1 LYKNEAQL
9 TLLAIFPPNATSGKE
24 LEQGGEDITG
34 PANNSTNN
42 LQNQRLNVHDS
53 YHSRPQIA
61 TLGGRNGNVCVIE
74 QLQIIDDGSTT
85 HKERA
90 RSSWGRRHECRREVE

>member
-9 TLLAIFPPNATSGKE
+9 TLLAVFPPNATSGKE

-34 PANNSTNN
+34 PDNNSTNN
-42 LQNQRLNVHDS
+42 LQNQRLNVHNS

-61 TLGGRNGNVCVIE
+61 TLGERNGNVCVIE
-74 QLQIIDDGSTT
+74 
-85 HKERA
+85 
-90 RSSWGRRHECRREVE
+90 